1 MGEEEDEFRTA
12 MTLELVGLIMV
23 SVLVMVE
30 LWINGRPRSR
40 FIATEEPGEEG
51 EGLMVENP
59 RVYRG

>member
-40 FIATEEPGEEG
+40 FIATEEPAEG
-51 EGLMVENP
+51 EGLMVETP
-59 RVYRG
+59 RVYGG